1 MCFTDKPL
9 CRIDQKRV
17 YGVARHENA
26 KVSCEV
32 DSYPPPLTFKWSF
45 NNTAETIDVPQTRY
59 KSGSEH
65 SRSLLTYTP
74 VSELD
79 YGTVMCWA
87 ENTAGR
93 QKEPCVFHIIAAGK
107 PDAPYNCSLLNQT
120 TESLEV
126 ECMEGFDGGQP
137 QYFLLEVYDQQT
149 SVLQANVSAK
159 FPLFTVSGLDS
170 GKILKMIL
178 YAANSKG
185 RSEAILLEGFTLKV
199 AEKQTGKS
207 VQLDVVMSTIACI
220 DLVDVLVAGT
230 PTQLELAP
238 ILGILIGIVTALLLV
253 TILIVGALKIRSTH
267 REGTQATRPG
277 LLQIKEKVTLPLRS
291 ESEDL
296 FEKDDKNPDVVPANK
311 GSFYGCS

>member
-1 MCFTDKPL
+1 M
-9 CRIDQKRV
+9 
-17 YGVARHENA
+17 
-26 KVSCEV
+26 
-32 DSYPPPLTFKWSF
+32 
-45 NNTAETIDVPQTRY
+45 PQTRY
-59 KSGSEH
+59 RSGQEH
-65 SRSLLTYTP
+65 SRSVLTYTP

-93 QKEPCVFHIIAAGK
+93 QREPCVFHIIAAGK

-149 SVLQANVSAK
+149 AVLQANVSAK

-170 GKILKMIL
+170 GKILKMMV

-185 RSEAILLEGFTLKV
+185 KSEPILLEGFTLKV
-199 AEKQTGKS
+199 AEKQTGIKYLINMVYIPKKLTHLS
-207 VQLDVVMSTIACI
+207 MLDE
-220 DLVDVLVAGT
+220 LVSGI
-230 PTQLELAP
+230 QQKIELAP

-253 TILIVGALKIRSTH
+253 TMLIVGAMKIRNTH
-267 REGTQATRPG
+267 RDGSQPSRPG

-291 ESEDL
+291 ESDDL

-311 GSFYGCS
+311 GWYYSFEGNSNDGYCLNFIMNL